1 MNADCPQCRAR
12 QTELADVTGAYEV
25 QLIEL
30 RLENLRLQQENEALI
45 EQLDV
50 ELQSRN
56 KEKWYE

>member
-1 MNADCPQCRAR
+1 MTTDCPQCAAR

>member
-1 MNADCPQCRAR
+1 MSDCPSCMQLRD
-12 QTELADVTGAYEV
+12 ETGVLYL
-25 QLIEL
+25 QLVEAK
-30 RLENLRLQQENEALI
+30 LENVRLQQENEALI